1 MPGRLHEYLEV
12 LAATALVTLG
22 GWFLPLNY
30 HAFGEIYLL
39 AVIALS
45 VRVGPAPAFFAAIV
59 SSAAWDFFLVPPR
72 LAFATPSLDES
83 LLIGIYFGVAVIGGQ
98 LASLRL
104 LRERTKLLA
113 ASERLHQAL
122 FDSVSHE
129 LKTPLAV
136 LRSAFDHL
144 GTEDPARRERLISVG
159 GTALHRLDHLVENL
173 LNQTRLESGA
183 LRPKMSW
190 CDPQDIV
197 ASAQRALEE
206 RMEGRPVKIN
216 IPPGLPLFFADVA
229 LMEQVIGNLLLNAA
243 VHTPPSGEIRVS
255 AGLETASA
263 RVFIRVAD
271 QGPGIPEELKERI
284 FDKFQRGPAAR
295 PGGLGLGLAVA
306 RNFMLAQG
314 GEIAVSS
321 SPGQGACFTAF
332 LPLQA
337 CGEVPLS

>member
-1 MPGRLHEYLEV
+1 
-12 LAATALVTLG
+12 
-22 GWFLPLNY
+22 
-30 HAFGEIYLL
+30 
-39 AVIALS
+39 
-45 VRVGPAPAFFAAIV
+45 
-59 SSAAWDFFLVPPR
+59 
-72 LAFATPSLDES
+72 LDES
-83 LLIGIYFGVAVIGGQ
+83 LLIGIYFVVAVIGGQ

-144 GTEDPARRERLISVG
+144 GTEDPTRRERLISEG

-173 LNQTRLESGA
+173 LNQTRLDSGM
-183 LRPKMSW
+183 LKPKMSW

-197 ASAQRALEE
+197 ASAQRALDE
-206 RMEGRPVKIN
+206 RMEGRPVKID

-243 VHTPPSGEIRVS
+243 VHTPPSGEILVS
-255 AGLETASA
+255 AGLETTSA
-263 RVFIRVAD
+263 RLFIRVAD
-271 QGPGIPEELKERI
+271 QGPGISEEFQERI
-284 FDKFQRGPAAR
+284 FGKFERGPAAR

-314 GEIAVSS
+314 GDIAVTS
-321 SPGQGACFTAF
+321 SPGQGSWFTAF

-337 CGEVPLS
+337 CEEVPLS